1 MGRDVGNGE
10 YKDVQLKLRRDTM
23 TQWYFKNPILGAG
36 EMGLEVD
43 TNKIK
48 IGDGLTRY
56 DSLPYFGTGPGNGSV
71 TSVAANIGAGALSIS
86 GSPITTSGTFSFAW
100 TGNNTQQV
108 LGDGSLATRITN
120 NNQLT
125 NGAGYITSAALTGYV
140 PYTGA
145 TANVD
150 LGSFGLIA
158 NRITL
163 TGNGPSPVNGDF
175 YYTTGLTFNLYS
187 DDVTN
192 INPILKLSNSTNSLN
207 FLLNHGTSGAGV
219 AAIYCPTSTRLL
231 FLANSGS
238 TVNYE
243 ISSTGNHSWVGG
255 TDTSGS
261 TSSFVFVDG
270 TKTNQTASAARNVF
284 VVSPGSTQWATGA
297 LAVHQAFMQVNQP
310 TMTFVGASTA
320 TFASNLRIVGGVI
333 AGTNATIT
341 ENAALYI
348 DNISSVGAGT
358 GTSYG
363 LYCRAQGGA
372 ATNFSAAFE
381 GSIRI
386 LGSVVTDTVVGMQI
400 ATTANQLLT
409 FWGGTPVVQPT
420 VANTSPVAVYV
431 SGGGTALTDTDTFG
445 PSGWTWYEFI
455 QAIFNTNLL
464 NP

>member
-1 MGRDVGNGE
+1 MGRDLGNGHFN
-10 YKDVQLKLRRDTM
+10 DVEVRLRRDT
-23 TQWYFKNPILGAG
+23 QNAWFFKNPILGSG
-36 EMGLEVD
+36 QMGLEAD

-48 IGDGLTRY
+48 IGDGITPY
-56 DSLPYFGTGPGNGSV
+56 NSLPYFGTGPGNGSV

-86 GSPITTSGTFSFAW
+86 GSPITTSGTLTFSW
-100 TGNNTQQV
+100 TGANTQQV
-108 LGDGSLATRITN
+108 LGDGTLATRITN

-150 LGSFGLIA
+150 LGSFGLTT

-163 TGNGPSPVNGDF
+163 TGNSPSPVNGDF

-187 DDVTN
+187 DDPSNVN
-192 INPILKLSNSTNSLN
+192 QIFRLSNSTNSLA
-207 FLLNHGTSGAGV
+207 FYLNHGTSGSGI
-219 AAIYCPTSTRLL
+219 AAILTPTNTRFVLVGNQG
-231 FLANSGS
+231 A

-243 ISSTGNHSWVGG
+243 MSPTGNHSWVGG
-255 TDTSGS
+255 TDTSGN
-261 TSSFVFVDG
+261 TSSFVFVNG

-284 VVSPGSTQWATGA
+284 VISPGSTQWATGA
-297 LAVHQAFMQVNQP
+297 LAVSQAFMQVNQP

-381 GSIRI
+381 GSIRV
-386 LGSVVTDTVVGMQI
+386 LGSVVTDTVVGMQLW
-400 ATTANQLLT
+400 TTASQRGS
-409 FWGGTPVVQPT
+409 FWGGSPIVQPT
-420 VANTSPVAVYV
+420 VANTSPVSIYTP
-431 SGGGTALTDTDTFG
+431 GGGVSLTDTDTFG